1 MTPEPKTKPPNALL
15 VALAM
20 ALFAAVLS
28 VSWHRSEDERRGL
41 ENALNYERSETR
53 RWKDYSQRILAE
65 READLVRVCGRSQ

>member
-1 MTPEPKTKPPNALL
+1 MTKSPNALL

-28 VSWHRSEDERRGL
+28 VSWHRASAEQSALTR
-41 ENALNYERSETR
+41 ALNYERSETQ

-65 READLVRVCGRSQ
+65 RETDLIRVCGRAQ